1 MEKIKSNYNENILND
16 KYNELK
22 NNPDFITLINK
33 FKISETEIKNNLSS
47 LEDTLNELHNCKK
60 CPGLSECKNK
70 IKGYVYYP
78 ENKESFLCFGYAKCK
93 KLKEYENI
101 LNEKDENN
109 ELKNARMKDIDVSDK
124 NRIELIKFL
133 KKFYDEYNIKSSPKG
148 LYLHGSFGSGK
159 TFLLACLLKELEIK
173 KHISYEI
180 VYYPE
185 LLRTLKEDLSL
196 VESKVSY
203 YSNVEI
209 LVLDDIGAEN
219 VTNWGRDEILG
230 TILQERMNKHKTTF
244 FTSNLDINE
253 LEKHLSCSKDN
264 VDNVKAR
271 RIIERIKQ
279 LTIDM
284 PLISVNRRN

>member
-101 LNEKDENN
+101 LTEKDENN

-159 TFLLACLLKELEIK
+159 TFLLACLL
-173 KHISYEI
+173 
-180 VYYPE
+180 
-185 LLRTLKEDLSL
+185 
-196 VESKVSY
+196 
-203 YSNVEI
+203 N
-209 LVLDDIGAEN
+209 
-219 VTNWGRDEILG
+219 
-230 TILQERMNKHKTTF
+230 
-244 FTSNLDINE
+244 
-253 LEKHLSCSKDN
+253 
-264 VDNVKAR
+264 
-271 RIIERIKQ
+271 
-279 LTIDM
+279 
-284 PLISVNRRN
+284 